1 MQEILDKRI
10 FVNEIRQQQQQTNT
24 SMCSW

>member
-1 MQEILDKRI
+1 MQEILDKLI

-24 SMCSW
+24 SMSSW